1 MLQRN
6 ESLARKHQR
15 EEEMVQMNKRLKKN
29 DEKITWNLRDVLQA
43 RGHTVEEIMAILAQQ
58 PDRS

>member
-1 MLQRN
+1 
-6 ESLARKHQR
+6 
-15 EEEMVQMNKRLKKN
+15 MVQMNKRLKKN